1 MGRRKEGRELC
12 SLFSWNFSFQV
23 ASISDPYC
31 NPWSFFM
38 GPTVPEGLITPWSCL
53 QILHPK
59 GLVVSESSGFYILSS
74 SFLNT
79 HSILNLALLLSLC
92 DTGQIASAHWAS
104 VSLHGNVCLAG
115 LLWRARHHVH
125 RASSTVPGTEGMLP
139 ILWPVLSFLNT
150 WIIFFLA
157 MSMWQFGIHILINRW
172 ERLEIHYYMEKH
184 YNCKSN
190 K

>member
-12 SLFSWNFSFQV
+12 SLFPWNFSFQV

-59 GLVVSESSGFYILSS
+59 GLVVSESSGFYILAS

-79 HSILNLALLLSLC
+79 HCIVNLALLLSLC

-125 RASSTVPGTEGMLP
+125 R
-139 ILWPVLSFLNT
+139 WPVLSFLNT

-157 MSMWQFGIHILINRW
+157 MSLWQFGTHILINRW
-172 ERLEIHYYMEKH
+172 KRFEIRYYMEKH
-184 YNCKSN
+184 YNCK
-190 K
+190 